1 MNKIKICFFI
11 SDAYALFKKEEG
23 NFGGAEINLY
33 YLATEFAKRK
43 EYRVEFLVS
52 DFGQE
57 NIEMHENV
65 RVVKL
70 KWLNDKKYP
79 GIPYKIMR
87 RVYLIYSLIIN
98 KSDIYITTT
107 ASEYSAYF
115 ILIGKY
121 IRRKKVVFRVAHEW
135 DIDKTLS
142 SLGTIPRVFH
152 RYSLPRFDQIIV
164 QSDVQKKL
172 LSENYNL
179 NSVLIANGFPAK
191 DYKESPERKYI
202 LWVGRSA
209 EFKRPDLFLKLAREL
224 PNEEFLMVLSGEN
237 KLKEKIKDNI
247 SNVSNVKVIDYV
259 SFFDI
264 DEVFMKARCF
274 VNTSV
279 KEGFPNTFIQACL
292 TSTPILSFN
301 VDPDGILKKYS
312 MGYCCNEDIQKA
324 KQYLYELDDQTMSRM
339 GMNAL
344 RYVKEHHLLDDKV
357 DDYNEIFLDLLK

>member
-1 MNKIKICFFI
+1 MI

-98 KSDIYITTT
+98 KSEIYITTT

-135 DIDKTLS
+135 DIDKSLS
-142 SLGTIPRVFH
+142 SLSTIPRVFH

-164 QSDVQKKL
+164 QSDIQKRL

-179 NSVLIANGFPAK
+179 NSVLIANGFPVK
-191 DYKESPERKYI
+191 DYNEQPERDYI

-209 EFKRPDLFLKLAREL
+209 EFKRPDLFVKLAGEL
-224 PNEEFLMVLSGEN
+224 PNEKFLMILSGEN
-237 KLKEKIKDNI
+237 DLKEKIKENASDVLNI
-247 SNVSNVKVIDYV
+247 RIIDFV

-264 DEVFMKARCF
+264 DEVFIKAKCF

-279 KEGFPNTFIQACL
+279 KEGFPNTFIQSGLA
-292 TSTPILSFN
+292 STPILSFN
-301 VDPDGILKKYS
+301 VDPDGILEKYS
-312 MGYCCNEDIQKA
+312 MGFCCNEDMQKA
-324 KQYLYELDDQTMSRM
+324 IQYLHKLDKQTMSRM
-339 GMNAL
+339 GENAL
-344 RYVKEHHLLDDKV
+344 RYVNEHHLLKDKV
-357 DDYNEIFLDLLK
+357 NDYNKIFLDLLK